1 MLFCLAGGG
10 FSPVSLAVVAASEVR
25 EEENSCSRELYS
37 FVSSG
42 EMERPGL
49 RGGHGHGEDTGDVD
63 TDLELVSRAG
73 AGLARGPLLLVF
85 RLRWP
90 RQVGDLLY
98 YF

>member
-49 RGGHGHGEDTGDVD
+49 HGVMMMRRIMVTW
-63 TDLELVSRAG
+63 TPTWSSCL
-73 AGLARGPLLLVF
+73 
-85 RLRWP
+85 
-90 RQVGDLLY
+90 
-98 YF
+98 

>member
-10 FSPVSLAVVAASEVR
+10 FSPVSLAVVAVVAASEVR

-49 RGGHGHGEDTGDVD
+49 RGG
-63 TDLELVSRAG
+63 
-73 AGLARGPLLLVF
+73 
-85 RLRWP
+85 
-90 RQVGDLLY
+90 Q
-98 YF
+98 